1 MTWLKVESDTPEK
14 PEVRRM
20 ARSLEIDPDTVMGK
34 LVRVWAYFDR
44 HTVDGRVDGLVD
56 GDVDAVACMPG
67 FAAAMR
73 TVGWL
78 TSDAETGALVLP
90 NFGRHNGETAKSR
103 ALRSTRQARWRSG
116 RVDGIVDGGASTPA
130 STREEKR
137 REEIL
142 ATPPIPPEGEAS
154 SPPKRRRAPAVK
166 VAPVYPPEFETWWGI
181 YRVLGNPGGKLAA
194 LRAWQQ
200 LPEDDR
206 IALPERTRAYIGRRA
221 GASSRGVHI
230 PFAPHGSTFINGRRW
245 DDVFAADIT
254 DTERGKR

>member
-1 MTWLKVESDTPEK
+1 MKLPYLKWYFRDLSDLRLLDPATRCVWYEMLWLMAGNSRRGYLERQGRPMTPEEIAAAAALPLETVIEAIPK
-14 PEVRRM
+14 LLADGIPGIEQGTGIWYSRRM
-20 ARSLEIDPDTVMGK
+20 AADAHKAELCS
-34 LVRVWAYFDR
+34 AA
-44 HTVDGRVDGLVD
+44 GR
-56 GDVDAVACMPG
+56 
-67 FAAAMR
+67 
-73 TVGWL
+73 
-78 TSDAETGALVLP
+78 
-90 NFGRHNGETAKSR
+90 
-103 ALRSTRQARWRSG
+103 
-116 RVDGIVDGGASTPA
+116 DGGGSPLLTTSPH
-130 STREEKR
+130 SLDPETRTQNPYKPKGR
-137 REEIL
+137 LYRS
-142 ATPPIPPEGEAS
+142 PI
-154 SPPKRRRAPAVK
+154 K